1 MRMRLDKFLSAQGL
15 SRKQARAAIASG
27 QVLVNGEV
35 QGDPGFILDPI
46 SAQVLFQGRALGYRR
61 HMHLMLHKPAGLLT
75 ATTDARQKTV
85 MDLLPEELKRRALGP
100 VGRLDKDVTGLLLLT
115 DDGQLAHRLISPKW
129 TVEKVYLA
137 RVEGAL
143 DASDIQAFQA
153 GIALSDFT
161 ARPARLEILEPNLG
175 RLTITEGKF
184 HQVKRMFHAVGKT
197 VLHLKRLRIGALE
210 LDPALAPGQAR
221 PLCPEER
228 DKIFRA
234 KDSVAL

>member
-46 SAQVLFQGRALGYRR
+46 SARVLFQGRALGYQR

-161 ARPARLEILEPNLG
+161 ARPARLEILEPDLG

-184 HQVKRMFHAVGKT
+184 HQVKRMFAARGKPVLRLHRESVG
-197 VLHLKRLRIGALE
+197 GMS
-210 LDPALAPGQAR
+210 LDPALECGKFR
-221 PLCPEER
+221 PLTAEEE
-228 DKIFRA
+228 I
-234 KDSVAL
+234 ALYALVRMER

>member
-27 QVLVNGEV
+27 QVSVNGEV

-46 SAQVLFQGRALGYRR
+46 SARVLFQGRALGYQR

-143 DASDIQAFQA
+143 DAADIQAFQA

-161 ARPARLEILEPNLG
+161 ARPARLEILEPDLG

-184 HQVKRMFHAVGKT
+184 HQVKRMFAARGKPVLRLHRESVGG
-197 VLHLKRLRIGALE
+197 VS
-210 LDPALAPGQAR
+210 LDPALECGKFR
-221 PLCPEER
+221 PLTAEEEG
-228 DKIFRA
+228 
-234 KDSVAL
+234 ALYALVRMER

>member
-15 SRKQARAAIASG
+15 TRKQARTAIASG
-27 QVLVNGEV
+27 QVSVNGEV

-46 SAQVLFQGRALGYRR
+46 SAQVLFQGRALGYQR

-143 DASDIQAFQA
+143 DTTDIQAFQA

-161 ARPARLEILEPNLG
+161 ARPARLEILEPDLG

-184 HQVKRMFHAVGKT
+184 HQVKRMFAARGKPVLRLHRESVGG
-197 VLHLKRLRIGALE
+197 VS
-210 LDPALAPGQAR
+210 LDPALECGKFR
-221 PLCPEER
+221 PLTAEEEG
-228 DKIFRA
+228 
-234 KDSVAL
+234 ALYALVRMEQ

>member
-27 QVLVNGEV
+27 QVSVNGEV

-46 SAQVLFQGRALGYRR
+46 SAQVLFQGRALGYQR

-143 DASDIQAFQA
+143 DAADIQAFQA

-161 ARPARLEILEPNLG
+161 ARPARLEILEPDLG

-184 HQVKRMFHAVGKT
+184 HQVKRMFAARGKPVLRLHRESVGG
-197 VLHLKRLRIGALE
+197 VS
-210 LDPALAPGQAR
+210 LDPALECGKFR
-221 PLCPEER
+221 PLTAEEEG
-228 DKIFRA
+228 
-234 KDSVAL
+234 ALYALVRMER

>member
-1 MRMRLDKFLSAQGL
+1 MCMRLDKFLSAQGL

-27 QVLVNGEV
+27 QVSVNGEV

-161 ARPARLEILEPNLG
+161 ARPARLEILEPDLG

-184 HQVKRMFHAVGKT
+184 HQVKRMFAARGKPVLRLHRESVGG
-197 VLHLKRLRIGALE
+197 VS
-210 LDPALAPGQAR
+210 LDPALECGKFR
-221 PLCPEER
+221 PLTAEEE
-228 DKIFRA
+228 I
-234 KDSVAL
+234 ALYALVRMER

>member
-143 DASDIQAFQA
+143 DAADIQAFQA

-161 ARPARLEILEPNLG
+161 ARPARLEILEPDLG

-184 HQVKRMFHAVGKT
+184 HQVKRMFAARGKPVLRLHRESVGG
-197 VLHLKRLRIGALE
+197 VS
-210 LDPALAPGQAR
+210 LDPALECGKFR
-221 PLCPEER
+221 PLTAEEEG
-228 DKIFRA
+228 
-234 KDSVAL
+234 ALYALVRMEQ

>member
-27 QVLVNGEV
+27 QVSVNGEV

-161 ARPARLEILEPNLG
+161 ARPARLEILEPDLG

>member
-143 DASDIQAFQA
+143 DAADIQAFQA

-184 HQVKRMFHAVGKT
+184 HQVKRMFAARGKPVLRLHRESVGG
-197 VLHLKRLRIGALE
+197 VS
-210 LDPALAPGQAR
+210 LDPALECGKFR
-221 PLCPEER
+221 PLTAEEE
-228 DKIFRA
+228 I
-234 KDSVAL
+234 ALYALVRMER

>member
-27 QVLVNGEV
+27 QVSVNGEI

-153 GIALSDFT
+153 GIALSGFT
-161 ARPARLEILEPNLG
+161 ARPARLEILEPDLG

-184 HQVKRMFHAVGKT
+184 HQVKRMFAARGKPVLRLHRESVGG
-197 VLHLKRLRIGALE
+197 VS
-210 LDPALAPGQAR
+210 LDPALECGKFR
-221 PLCPEER
+221 PLTAEEEG
-228 DKIFRA
+228 
-234 KDSVAL
+234 ALYALVRMER

>member
-35 QGDPGFILDPI
+35 QGDPGFILEPI

-143 DASDIQAFQA
+143 DAADIQAFQA

-161 ARPARLEILEPNLG
+161 ARPARLEILEPDLG

-184 HQVKRMFHAVGKT
+184 HQVKRMFAARGKPVLRLHRESVGGVSLDSALECGKFRPLT
-197 VLHLKRLRIGALE
+197 AEEEGALY
-210 LDPALAPGQAR
+210 ALVR
-221 PLCPEER
+221 MER
-228 DKIFRA
+228 
-234 KDSVAL
+234 

>member
-1 MRMRLDKFLSAQGL
+1 MRLDKLLTAAGLTRAQAKRAVAEG
-15 SRKQARAAIASG
+15 RAR
-27 QVLVNGEV
+27 VNGEAV
-35 QGDPGFILDPI
+35 RDAGLHVDGAEVLLDGRPVTEPGE
-46 SAQVLFQGRALGYRR
+46 VYW
-61 HMHLMLHKPAGLLT
+61 MLHKPAGLLT
-75 ATTDARQKTV
+75 ATTDAHQKTV

-161 ARPARLEILEPNLG
+161 ARPARLEILEPDLG

-184 HQVKRMFHAVGKT
+184 HQVKRMFAARGKPVLRLHRESVGG
-197 VLHLKRLRIGALE
+197 VS
-210 LDPALAPGQAR
+210 LDPALECGKFR
-221 PLCPEER
+221 PLTAEEE
-228 DKIFRA
+228 I
-234 KDSVAL
+234 ALYALVRMER

>member
-129 TVEKVYLA
+129 TVEKVYLS

-161 ARPARLEILEPNLG
+161 ARPARLEILEPDLG

-184 HQVKRMFHAVGKT
+184 HQVKRMFAARGKPVLRLHRESVGG
-197 VLHLKRLRIGALE
+197 VS
-210 LDPALAPGQAR
+210 LDPALECGKFR
-221 PLCPEER
+221 PLTAEEE
-228 DKIFRA
+228 I
-234 KDSVAL
+234 ALYALVRMER

>member
-75 ATTDARQKTV
+75 ATTDAHQKTV

-161 ARPARLEILEPNLG
+161 ARPARLEILEPDLG

-184 HQVKRMFHAVGKT
+184 HQVKRMFAARGKPVLRLHRESVGG
-197 VLHLKRLRIGALE
+197 VS
-210 LDPALAPGQAR
+210 LDPALECGKFR
-221 PLCPEER
+221 PLTAEEE
-228 DKIFRA
+228 I
-234 KDSVAL
+234 ALYALVRMER

>member
-27 QVLVNGEV
+27 QVSVNGEV

-46 SAQVLFQGRALGYRR
+46 SARVLFQGRALGYQR

-75 ATTDARQKTV
+75 AATDARQKTV

-143 DASDIQAFQA
+143 DAADIQAFQA

-161 ARPARLEILEPNLG
+161 ARPARLEILEPDLG

-184 HQVKRMFHAVGKT
+184 HQVKRMFAARGKPVLRLHRESVGG
-197 VLHLKRLRIGALE
+197 VS
-210 LDPALAPGQAR
+210 LDPALECGKFR
-221 PLCPEER
+221 PLTAEEEG
-228 DKIFRA
+228 
-234 KDSVAL
+234 ALYALVRMER

>member
-1 MRMRLDKFLSAQGL
+1 
-15 SRKQARAAIASG
+15 
-27 QVLVNGEV
+27 
-35 QGDPGFILDPI
+35 
-46 SAQVLFQGRALGYRR
+46 
-61 HMHLMLHKPAGLLT
+61 MHLMLHKPAGLLT

-161 ARPARLEILEPNLG
+161 ARPARLEILEPDLG

-184 HQVKRMFHAVGKT
+184 HQVKRMFAARGKPVLRLHRESVGGVSLDSALECGKFRPLT
-197 VLHLKRLRIGALE
+197 AEEEGALY
-210 LDPALAPGQAR
+210 ALVR
-221 PLCPEER
+221 MER
-228 DKIFRA
+228 
-234 KDSVAL
+234 

>member
-35 QGDPGFILDPI
+35 QGDPGFILEPI

-75 ATTDARQKTV
+75 ATTDAHQKTV

-161 ARPARLEILEPNLG
+161 ARPARLEILEPDLG

-184 HQVKRMFHAVGKT
+184 HQVKRMFAARGKPVLRLHRESVGG
-197 VLHLKRLRIGALE
+197 VS
-210 LDPALAPGQAR
+210 LDPALECGKFR
-221 PLCPEER
+221 PLTAEEEG
-228 DKIFRA
+228 
-234 KDSVAL
+234 ALYALVRMER